1 MFDNSIRRRAV
12 LAGAP
17 AALLLPGIAG
27 AQDAFPSKPIKFIVP
42 WTPGGATD
50 NISRIITAKM
60 SELLGQQ
67 VMIDNRAG
75 GGGTIGTDAIAKAA
89 PDGSTIGLVTVSMFT
104 MAPALYAK
112 LPYDSVKD
120 YSPMAGMAV
129 WPNMLV
135 VHPSLP
141 VKTVPELIALLK
153 ANPGKYNMASS
164 GSGTTIH
171 LAGEM
176 FKQLTGTDMVH
187 VPYKGSAP
195 ALQDLLSGAT
205 QIMFDNMPS
214 AWPHVQAGK
223 LRALGVTSKGRN
235 KAAPDVPAIDEFVPG
250 YVVEVWMGF
259 GGPAG
264 VPAPIVE
271 KLAATGT
278 KAIEDPG
285 VQAKLAA
292 LGADP
297 WPMTPKMLG
306 DRVVSEIKVWAPIVK
321 ASGAKVDG

>member
-1 MFDNSIRRRAV
+1 MFDNKTRRRTV
-12 LAGAP
+12 LAGLPGAV
-17 AALLLPGIAG
+17 LLPGLAR
-27 AQDAFPSKPIKFIVP
+27 AQDAFPSRPLKFIVP

-50 NISRIITAKM
+50 NISRIVTARM

-75 GGGTIGTDAIAKAA
+75 GGGTIGTDAIAKAT
-89 PDGSTIGLVTVSMFT
+89 PDGYTIGLVTISMFT
-104 MAPALYAK
+104 MAPALDAR
-112 LPYDSVKD
+112 LPYDPVKD
-120 YSPMAGMAV
+120 FTPMAGMAA

-135 VHPSLP
+135 VHPSVP
-141 VKTVPELIALLK
+141 AKTVPELIALLK

-176 FKQLTGTDMVH
+176 FKQMTGTDMVH
-187 VPYKGSAP
+187 VPFKGSAP
-195 ALQDLLSGAT
+195 AMQDMLAGTT

-214 AWPHVQAGK
+214 AWPHVQAGT
-223 LRALGVTSKGRN
+223 LRALGVTSKARH

-271 KLAATGT
+271 RLAAAGT
-278 KAIEDPG
+278 KALEDPAVVG
-285 VQAKLAA
+285 KLAA

-297 WPMTPKMLG
+297 WPMTPKALG
-306 DRVVSEIKVWAPIVK
+306 QRVVSEIAVWAPIVK

>member
-1 MFDNSIRRRAV
+1 MFDTSIRRRAV
-12 LAGAP
+12 LAGAS
-17 AALLLPGIAG
+17 AALLLPGVAR
-27 AQDAFPSKPIKFIVP
+27 AQDAFPNKPIKFIVP

-89 PDGSTIGLVTVSMFT
+89 PDGYTIGLVTVSMFT
-104 MAPALYAK
+104 MAPALYEK

-120 YSPMAGMAV
+120 YTPMAGMAV

-223 LRALGVTSKGRN
+223 LRALGVTSKSRN

-271 KLAATGT
+271 RLAAAGT

-292 LGADP
+292 LGADA
-297 WPMTPKMLG
+297 WPMTPKTLG
-306 DRVVSEIKVWAPIVK
+306 ERVVSEIKVWAPIVK